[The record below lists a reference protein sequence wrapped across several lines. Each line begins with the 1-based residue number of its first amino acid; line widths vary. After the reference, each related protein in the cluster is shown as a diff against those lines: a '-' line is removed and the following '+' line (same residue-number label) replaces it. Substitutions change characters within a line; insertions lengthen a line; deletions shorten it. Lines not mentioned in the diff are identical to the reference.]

1 MPRRLPHGKPNR
13 YRVVRLKDKLGTR
26 AMAAV
31 EITLEGAAAW
41 LVGEPN
47 RGFVQMAEM
56 INQSRLSNGVRSA
69 GMMRRAVHEA
79 LCVARGR
86 RAFGRLLIE
95 LPLMRRQILQLML
108 PTEKALSMCLF
119 TAQALPR
126 ADAGDEEVGALRPHL
141 PPI

>member
-1 MPRRLPHGKPNR
+1 MRISDWSSDVCSSDLGKPNR
-13 YRVVRLKDKLGTR
+13 YRIVRLKDKLGTR
-26 AMAAV
+26 SMASG
-31 EITLEGAAAW
+31 EITLEGATAW

-56 INQSRLSNGVRSA
+56 INQSRLSNGVRTA

-95 LPLMRRQILQLML
+95 LPPMRRQLLTL
-108 PTEKALSMCLF
+108 
-119 TAQALPR
+119 
-126 ADAGDEEVGALRPHL
+126 
-141 PPI
+141 